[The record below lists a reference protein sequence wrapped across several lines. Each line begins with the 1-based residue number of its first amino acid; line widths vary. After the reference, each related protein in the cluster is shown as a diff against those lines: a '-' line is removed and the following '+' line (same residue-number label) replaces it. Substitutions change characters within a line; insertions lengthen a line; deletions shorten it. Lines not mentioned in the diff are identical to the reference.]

1 MSHTAHYRNV
11 PRGIFPMLYAF
22 FDESGALDRRA
33 FAQQVEA
40 VIAADAQGVAVL
52 GLITEVDALRFVERQ
67 IIVEWSVEEIA
78 GRAPLLVTIAGST
91 LNEAITLARGAEA
104 AGADA
109 IVIQPPLGAKPD
121 EADLANFFAGVM
133 NSVKLPA
140 GIQNAPEFLGVGLSP
155 RAVQTLVARCPN
167 FKIMKGEGP
176 VVVVKPFVD
185 LLKRDL
191 AIFNGRGG
199 LELPDNLRAGC
210 AGMAPAPDCADIQI
224 EIFDAWRQGDEARVD
239 ALYQS
244 ILPYVVFAMQSIPVA
259 VAYGKRMFARRAGI
273 ENTGACRIVRD
284 TPDPFFEAAMLRWS
298 KAFGPYRIAK
308 AQPAGGQET

>member
-1 MSHTAHYRNV
+1 M
-11 PRGIFPMLYAF
+11 RG
-22 FDESGALDRRA
+22 
-33 FAQQVEA
+33 
-40 VIAADAQGVAVL
+40 VID
-52 GLITEVDALRFVERQ
+52 I
-67 IIVEWSVEEIA
+67 
-78 GRAPLLVTIAGST
+78 LV
-91 LNEAITLARGAEA
+91 
-104 AGADA
+104 
-109 IVIQPPLGAKPD
+109 
-121 EADLANFFAGVM
+121 
-133 NSVKLPA
+133 
-140 GIQNAPEFLGVGLSP
+140 GVGLSL
-155 RAVQTLVARCPN
+155 RAVQALVARCPN

-176 VVVVKPFVD
+176 VVVVKPFVN
-185 LLKRDL
+185 LLVREL

-210 AGMAPAPDCADIQI
+210 AGMMPAPDCADFQI
-224 EIFDAWRQGDEARVD
+224 EIFDAWRQGDEARVN